1 MGIIR
6 RPNRRQI
13 LKTTMALAATGALA
27 APARA
32 IEPPLRPGA
41 LPHIDA
47 SLRAAVAAHQVPG
60 VVAMAATENGILY
73 EGAFGSRRLSHGTG
87 SDPAMTRDTV
97 FRIASMVKLIT
108 SVAAM
113 RLVEQGKLSLEGP
126 LPEIDPAI
134 ADPQVLD
141 GFDVKG
147 APLLRPPRRP
157 IALHHL
163 LTHTS
168 GFTYR
173 LWDAEAIKYGFAL
186 DKVPAPER
194 FKLPRTP
201 LMFDPGERWQYG
213 TSIDWVGRIVESI
226 SEEPLEA
233 HFKKYI
239 FEPLGMKDTT
249 FEITP
254 AQRMREASGHHRQPD
269 GSLKAEPMEPP
280 PNPHA
285 PPRRHSGG
293 GGIYSTAPDYLTLIR
308 MLMHGGSF
316 DGVRILRPETVA
328 LMGQNQIGP
337 VEAGIL
343 KTTRPQVSND
353 VDFFHGISLK
363 WGFGHMI
370 NMQPV
375 PEARSAGS
383 MTWAGLYNTYY
394 WIDPKKRVAA
404 VFMTQVL
411 PFADE
416 RALRSYR
423 QFERGIYAA
432 VKTG

>member
-6 RPNRRQI
+6 RPHRRQI
-13 LKTTMALAATGALA
+13 LKSTMALAATGALPA
-27 APARA
+27 LAHEPPARA
-32 IEPPLRPGA
+32 GA
-41 LPHIDA
+41 LTHVDA
-47 SLRAAVAAHQVPG
+47 ILRAAVGAQQVPG
-60 VVAMAATENGILY
+60 VVAIAATEDGILY
-73 EGAFGSRRLSHGTG
+73 EGAFGGRRLGG
-87 SDPAMTRDTV
+87 GPANEAAMTRDTV

-113 RLVEQGKLSLEGP
+113 RLVEQGKLSLDGP
-126 LPEIDPAI
+126 LPEVDPAV

-141 GFDVKG
+141 GFDAKG
-147 APLLRPPRRP
+147 APLLRPPKRP

-173 LWDAEAIKYGFAL
+173 LWDAEAIKYVNAIG
-186 DKVPAPER
+186 KAPLAER
-194 FKLPRTP
+194 IKLPRTP
-201 LMFDPGERWQYG
+201 LMFDPGDRWQYG
-213 TSIDWVGRIVESI
+213 TSIDWVGKIVEEVSG
-226 SEEPLEA
+226 EPLET
-233 HFKKYI
+233 HFKKNI
-239 FEPLGMKDTT
+239 FEPLGMNDTT

-254 AQRMREASGHHRQPD
+254 AQRTREASGHHRQPD
-269 GSLKAEPMEPP
+269 GSLKPEPMEP
-280 PNPHA
+280 A
-285 PPRRHSGG
+285 PKPQAAPRHHSGG

-316 DGVRILRPETVA
+316 EGAHILQPETVA

-343 KTTRPQVSND
+343 KTTAPLISND

-416 RALRSYR
+416 RALYVYR

-432 VKTG
+432 LKTG